1 MKKLFA
7 YFKNAILFLWT
18 FRKRQKFKKVNKIL
32 KKSVVDQSKERN
44 DFLKNEFRFF
54 LRKYLKRD
62 SSGTYIPL
70 TGKNKAEIYE
80 TVMHK
85 YGDTFKRLNLTF
97 TQNLEI
103 K

>member
-1 MKKLFA
+1 MKKLSSLIQNF
-7 YFKNAILFLWT
+7 FLFLWN
-18 FRKRQKFKKVNKIL
+18 FRTYRKFKKVNATL
-32 KKSVVDQSKERN
+32 KQSVEDQSRERR

-62 SSGTYIPL
+62 ASGKYIPL

-80 TVMHK
+80 TIMHK

-97 TQNLEI
+97 TENLEI